1 MARLYKNEIGVSKL
15 QSMMNLLAAFP
26 YLLRHHIRPGCLC
39 ESTAATIP
47 SNWRLRLDER
57 PVDLETRHEGDNLL
71 KYNAGSGVSRRNQR
85 PHCWVDR
92 RNLPWRL
99 FESAK
104 SLSQVSQSHN
114 RPLWVCDRLGREI
127 SNIPYGPNFSS
138 RERLTLLQ
146 HVEKLTNAVGQCER
160 IHQTAVPLNYARH
173 SLRSLTIWLFTL
185 PFCLVK
191 EMGIL
196 TPIVTAVSAWTLFGI
211 YQIGYSIEDPFQGSL
226 RLSILCDS
234 IRRDVLMDYESDP
247 DQQHFGDH
255 ASQFEETSQQRS
267 GTNTHKHVQSM
278 FSNGTVVDSTMQ
290 QDLGRLMNPPNLLV
304 EVNDSSLFT
313 PRAIDVHSLP

>member
-1 MARLYKNEIGVSKL
+1 
-15 QSMMNLLAAFP
+15 MNMLAAFP

-39 ESTAATIP
+39 ESAGTAGAIP
-47 SNWRLRLDER
+47 TQWRLRLDER

-71 KYNAGSGVSRRNQR
+71 KVRAKLNGISMKDKSTRYR
-85 PHCWVDR
+85 PFCWVDR

-99 FESAK
+99 FESATA
-104 SLSQVSQSHN
+104 LSQVTQSHN

-127 SNIPYGPNFSS
+127 SQIPYGPNFSS
-138 RERLTLLQ
+138 RERLTMLQ

-191 EMGIL
+191 DMGFL
-196 TPIVTAVSAWTLFGI
+196 TPLVTAVTAWTLFGI

-234 IRRDVLMDYESDP
+234 IRRDVLVDHDGDSEAFSGGSLRSD
-247 DQQHFGDH
+247 DDCCTQSVWTLRGSGDSSAPKPFVH
-255 ASQFEETSQQRS
+255 S
-267 GTNTHKHVQSM
+267 V
-278 FSNGTVVDSTMQ
+278 FSNGTVVDSTIQ
-290 QDLGRLMNPPNLLV
+290 QDLDMLLDPPNLLADENAEERRLISV
-304 EVNDSSLFT
+304 GGV
-313 PRAIDVHSLP
+313 SLP